1 MLSNVN
7 ALTLMPMDERLSYA
21 MQMLL
26 LGMGTVFAVLII
38 LWLCVALFRLIFSGA
53 ARNKADKSPKEIKQ
67 ERVAEP
73 TPVVAPTAPDNG
85 ELLAVITAAVAA
97 MLEAEGSPAYDGG
110 FRVVSFRRT
119 SGRNAKH

>member
-26 LGMGTVFAVLII
+26 LGMGTVFSVLII

-53 ARNKADKSPKEIKQ
+53 ARNKADKGQKEIKQ
-67 ERVAEP
+67 ETVAAP
-73 TPVVAPTAPDNG
+73 TPVATTAPDDG

-119 SGRNAKH
+119 SGRHARH

>member
-26 LGMGTVFAVLII
+26 LGMGTVFSVLII
-38 LWLCVALFRLIFSGA
+38 LWLCVTLFRLIFSGA
-53 ARNKADKSPKEIKQ
+53 ARNKADKGQKEIKQ
-67 ERVAEP
+67 ETVAAP
-73 TPVVAPTAPDNG
+73 TPMATTAPDDG

-119 SGRNAKH
+119 SGRHARH